1 MIFDGVLMLEVK
13 NIKFIRKLVINIQS
27 IVRPSKGKTPQIS
40 LPRYY
45 CKATENSMYRALP
58 EMEN

>member
-1 MIFDGVLMLEVK
+1 MLDV
-13 NIKFIRKLVINIQS
+13 NNTTFIRTLVINIQS
-27 IVRPSKGKTPQIS
+27 VVRPSKGNTPQIS

>member
-1 MIFDGVLMLEVK
+1 MLDVK
-13 NIKFIRKLVINIQS
+13 HTKCIRKLVISIQS
-27 IVRPSKGKTPQIS
+27 IVRPAKGKTQQIS